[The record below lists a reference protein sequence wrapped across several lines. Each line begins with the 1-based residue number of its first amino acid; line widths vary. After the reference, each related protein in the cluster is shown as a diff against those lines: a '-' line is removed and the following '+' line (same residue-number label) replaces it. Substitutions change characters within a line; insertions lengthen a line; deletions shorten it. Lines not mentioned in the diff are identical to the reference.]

1 MAPEAEAAYENPL
14 IPNAKLRQ
22 IYAAMVRS
30 RMLGK
35 ALAKRRRGEGVPGL
49 EACLVSTTVDLGQD
63 DFVSDAVMNGTVDFL
78 RGAMFRS
85 TLSGVQTLRETTLE
99 SVLRPDDKARR
110 RGLKADCGAPSRLPA
125 MPGNEARFW
134 TAMGIAL
141 ASKAE
146 HAQERAKANAGAAR
160 HGGVVVVYARPGE
173 CSPALWRKVLAFTEE
188 QLLPVLFVVLPAT
201 QRRGADAKATRP
213 GAMSAVAQRNGIPGM
228 AVDADDA
235 VALYR
240 VAQEAIARAR
250 VGGGAALMECVPFLL
265 EGAKR
270 LPQTTADAIEELE
283 RYMLVRSVATRRWM
297 EREAESCARRIA
309 RIELHPSNEQHTS

>member
-1 MAPEAEAAYENPL
+1 ML
-14 IPNAKLRQ
+14 F
-22 IYAAMVRS
+22 RS
-30 RMLGK
+30 
-35 ALAKRRRGEGVPGL
+35 
-49 EACLVSTTVDLGQD
+49 ACLVSTSVDLGQD

-78 RGAMFRS
+78 RGAMFRP
-85 TLSGVQTLRETTLE
+85 TLGGTVQALRDTTLE

-141 ASKAE
+141 ALKAQ
-146 HAQERAKANAGAAR
+146 HAHGRAETNAGAAR
-160 HGGVVVVYARPGE
+160 RCGVVVVYARLGE
-173 CSPALWRKVLAFTEE
+173 GSPALWRKVLAFAAEH
-188 QLLPVLFVVLPAT
+188 LLPVLFVVLPAT
-201 QRRGADAKATRP
+201 QRPDANAKATRP
-213 GAMSAVAQRNGIPGM
+213 GAMSAISHRHGVPGM

-250 VGGGAALMECVPFLL
+250 IGGGAALMECVPFLL
-265 EGAKR
+265 EDTKR

-283 RYMLVRSVATRRWM
+283 RYMLGRGVATRRWM

-309 RIELHPSNEQHTS
+309 K

>member
-1 MAPEAEAAYENPL
+1 MATGEAEAAYENPL

-22 IYAAMVRS
+22 IYVAMVRA
-30 RMLGK
+30 RLLGK
-35 ALAKRRRGEGVPGL
+35 ALAKRRRGKGALGL
-49 EACLVSTTVDLGQD
+49 EACLVSTSVDLGQD

-85 TLSGVQTLRETTLE
+85 TLGGTVQALRDTTLE

-125 MPGNEARFW
+125 MPGNEERFW

-141 ASKAE
+141 ALKAQ
-146 HAQERAKANAGAAR
+146 HAHGRVETNSDAAR
-160 HGGVVVVYARPGE
+160 RDGVMVVYARLGE
-173 CSPALWRKVLAFTEE
+173 GSPALWRKVLAFAAEH
-188 QLLPVLFVVLPAT
+188 LLPVLFVVLPAT
-201 QRRGADAKATRP
+201 QRPDANAKATRP
-213 GAMSAVAQRNGIPGM
+213 GAMSAVSHRHGVPGM

-250 VGGGAALMECVPFLL
+250 IGGGAALMECVPFLL
-265 EGAKR
+265 EDTKH

-283 RYMLVRSVATRRWM
+283 RYMLGRGVATRRWM

-309 RIELHPSNEQHTS
+309 K

>member
-1 MAPEAEAAYENPL
+1 MMATGPEVEAYENPL

-22 IYAAMVRS
+22 IYVAMVRA
-30 RMLGK
+30 RLLGK
-35 ALAKRRRGEGVPGL
+35 ALAKRRRGEGALGL
-49 EACLVSTTVDLGQD
+49 EACLVSTSVDLGQD
-63 DFVSDAVMNGTVDFL
+63 DFVSDAVMDGTVDFL

-85 TLSGVQTLRETTLE
+85 ALGGTVQTLRDTTLE

-134 TAMGIAL
+134 AAMGIAL
-141 ASKAE
+141 ALKAQ
-146 HAQERAKANAGAAR
+146 HAHGRAESSADAAR
-160 HGGVVVVYARPGE
+160 QGGVVVVYARLGE
-173 CSPALWRKVLAFTEE
+173 GSPALWRKVLAFAAEH
-188 QLLPVLFVVLPAT
+188 LLPVLFVVLPAT
-201 QRRGADAKATRP
+201 QRPGAHAKATRS
-213 GAMSAVAQRNGIPGM
+213 GAMSAVSHRHGVPGM

-250 VGGGAALMECVPFLL
+250 IGGGAALMECVPFLL
-265 EGAKR
+265 EDTKR

-283 RYMLVRSVATRRWM
+283 RYMLGRVVATRRWM

-309 RIELHPSNEQHTS
+309 K